1 MRMSQD
7 GPPRIQVLSA
17 SLANQIAAGEVV
29 ERPASVLKELV
40 ENSLDAG
47 ARRIDIEAEG
57 AGIELIRVL
66 DDGHGIHPQDLELAL
81 ERHATSKVREA
92 ADLEGIRS
100 LGFRGEALPSIA
112 SVAGLRLTS
121 RIAESDSGRRIEF
134 DPLTGRRTAA
144 PAPHPVGTT
153 VEVRGLFRGV
163 PARRKFLRSER
174 TEYLHLLETVRR
186 LALSPLAG
194 VIRFRHEGH
203 SALHVEGRA
212 EDRVGEVLGRSFLRS
227 TLPIDCA
234 AGDMRVRGRIGRPEC
249 HRSQSDQ
256 QYLYLNGRL
265 IRDRQITHAVRQA
278 YGEHIPPGRFP
289 LYLLYLEMD
298 AATADVNVHPTKH
311 EVRFRRARDV
321 HDFMFASVRITLA
334 AGAPAQSPAIRD
346 EVREPAGRSGVPG
359 SAEAAPR
366 LGSPVVQLEGRYVLT
381 AREGRWLIVDAHA
394 LLVVRARA
402 ELRRV
407 LDQGE
412 PLRRRPLLVP
422 VYTDVTPDAAEAAEK
437 HGALLGQFGIEV
449 GGIGPG
455 RIIVRT
461 VPLLLAD
468 ADAALLARGAVE
480 SLARSTDAAALA
492 EWLAEWVAERPCAGL
507 DTTALAS
514 LLRHIE
520 EADLDFGSPSHA
532 GLWRTLNPE
541 DLGRLLGRHGR

>member
-1 MRMSQD
+1 MSHH
-7 GPPRIQVLSA
+7 GFPRIQVLPA

-66 DDGHGIHPQDLELAL
+66 DDGHGIHPHDLELAL
-81 ERHATSKVREA
+81 ERHATSKVRQA
-92 ADLEGIRS
+92 ADLEGIRT

-134 DPLTGRRTAA
+134 DPLTGRRTSG

-153 VEVRGLFRGV
+153 VEVRGLFRAV

-194 VIRFRHEGH
+194 AIRFRHEGH
-203 SALHVEGRA
+203 PALQVEGRA
-212 EDRVGEVLGRSFLRS
+212 EDRIGSVLGQSFLRS
-227 TLPIDCA
+227 TLSIDCA
-234 AGDMRVRGRIGRPEC
+234 AGDMRVRGRIGRPEA

-265 IRDRQITHAVRQA
+265 IRDRQITHAIRQA
-278 YGEHIPPGRFP
+278 YGEVVPPGRFP
-289 LYLLYLEMD
+289 LYLLYVEMD

-321 HDFMFASVRITLA
+321 HDFMFASVRTTLA
-334 AGAPAQSPAIRD
+334 AGAPGPAIR
-346 EVREPAGRSGVPG
+346 EGVHEPAGRSAVQGP
-359 SAEAAPR
+359 ADAAPR
-366 LGSPVVQLEGRYVLT
+366 LGSPVAQLDGRYVLT
-381 AREGRWLIVDAHA
+381 LREGRWLIVDAHA
-394 LLVVRARA
+394 LLSTRVRV

-407 LDQGE
+407 LDAGE

-422 VYTDVTPDAAEAAEK
+422 VHTDVNPDAVEAAER
-437 HGALLGQFGIEV
+437 HGALLGRFGIEV

-455 RIIVRT
+455 RIIVRA
-461 VPLLLAD
+461 VPALLVD
-468 ADAALLARGAVE
+468 ADAAMLARGAVE
-480 SLARSTDAAALA
+480 SVARSADAAALA
-492 EWLAEWVAERPCAGL
+492 EWLAECVAERPCAGL
-507 DTTALAS
+507 DMTALAS

-520 EADLDFGSPSHA
+520 EADLDFESASHQ
-532 GLWRTLNPE
+532 GLWRALGVE
-541 DLGRLLGRHGR
+541 DLGRLLGKHGR

>member
-1 MRMSQD
+1 MSHD
-7 GPPRIQVLSA
+7 GLPRIQILPA

-81 ERHATSKVREA
+81 ERHATSKIREA
-92 ADLEGIRS
+92 ADLEGICT

-121 RIAESDSGRRIEF
+121 RTAEAESGRRIEF
-134 DPLTGRRTAA
+134 DPLTARRTSG

-194 VIRFRHEGH
+194 TIRFRHEGH
-203 SALHVEGRA
+203 AALHAEGRTD
-212 EDRVGEVLGRSFLRS
+212 DRVAEVLGRSFLRS

-234 AGDMRVRGRIGRPEC
+234 AGDMRVRGRIGRREC

-265 IRDRQITHAVRQA
+265 IRDRQITHAIRQA
-278 YGEHIPPGRFP
+278 FGEHVPPGRFP

-298 AATADVNVHPTKH
+298 ATTTDVNVHPTKH

-321 HDFMFASVRITLA
+321 HDFVFASVRVTLA
-334 AGAPAQSPAIRD
+334 AGTPGPGAAIRD
-346 EVREPAGRSGVPG
+346 EVREPSGRRGERDLVK
-359 SAEAAPR
+359 AAPR
-366 LGSPVVQLEGRYVLT
+366 LGTPIAQLEGRYILAT
-381 AREGRWLIVDAHA
+381 RDGRWLIIDAHA
-394 LLVVRARA
+394 LLGLRVRA

-407 LDQGE
+407 LEQGE
-412 PLRRRPLLVP
+412 NLRRRPLLVP
-422 VYTDVTPDAAEAAEK
+422 VYADVTPGAAEAAER
-437 HGALLGQFGIEV
+437 HAALLGQFGIEV

-455 RIIVRT
+455 RVIVRAI
-461 VPLLLAD
+461 PALLAD
-468 ADAALLARGAVE
+468 ADAAMLARDTLESIVRGAD
-480 SLARSTDAAALA
+480 ASTVAGRLS
-492 EWLAEWVAERPCAGL
+492 EWVAERPCAGL
-507 DTTALAS
+507 DADALTS

-520 EADLDFGSPSHA
+520 EADLDFEAPSHS
-532 GLWRTLNPE
+532 GFWRTLGAE
-541 DLGRLLGRHGR
+541 DFGRLLGKHGR

>member
-1 MRMSQD
+1 MSSD
-7 GPPRIQVLSA
+7 GLPRILVLPA

-66 DDGHGIHPQDLELAL
+66 DDGHGIHPRDLELAL
-81 ERHATSKVREA
+81 ERHATSKIREVS
-92 ADLEGIRS
+92 DLDGIRS

-121 RIAESDSGRRIEF
+121 RIAEAESGRRIEF
-134 DPLTGRRTAA
+134 NPLTGRRTSG

-174 TEYLHLLETVRR
+174 TEYLHLLETIRR

-194 VIRFRHEGH
+194 TIRFRHEGH
-203 SALHVEGRA
+203 TALHAEGRA
-212 EDRVGEVLGRSFLRS
+212 EERVAEVLGRSFLRS

-265 IRDRQITHAVRQA
+265 IRDRQVTHAIRRA

-321 HDFMFASVRITLA
+321 HDFMFASVRVTLA
-334 AGAPAQSPAIRD
+334 AGASGQGPAIPD
-346 EVREPAGRSGVPG
+346 EVREPAVRRDDQEP
-359 SAEAAPR
+359 AEAAPR
-366 LGSPVVQLEGRYVLT
+366 LGSPIAQLEGRYVLT
-381 AREGRWLIVDAHA
+381 ARDGRCLIVDAHA
-394 LLVVRARA
+394 LLGACVRA

-407 LDQGE
+407 LEEGE
-412 PLRRRPLLVP
+412 ALRRRPLLVP
-422 VYTDVTPDAAEAAEK
+422 VYAGVTPGAAEAAEL
-437 HGALLGQFGIEV
+437 HAALLGQFGIEV
-449 GGIGPG
+449 AGIGPG
-455 RIIVRT
+455 RVIVRS
-461 VPLLLAD
+461 VPSLLAD
-468 ADAALLARGAVE
+468 ADAAALARGALE
-480 SLARSTDAAALA
+480 SIARDADAAALA
-492 EWLAEWVAERPCAGL
+492 EWLSEQVAERPCAGL
-507 DTTALAS
+507 DTTALTS

-520 EADLDFGSPSHA
+520 AADLDFESPSRA
-532 GLWRTLNPE
+532 GLWRTLGAE
-541 DLGRLLGRHGR
+541 DFGRLLGKHGR